1 MELKEKL
8 EEAIAKRQKI
18 IDQVNEIADEI
29 EGLRQKR
36 QALLQEALRMDG
48 EVRTLEALIKEK
60 EVSHD

>member
-8 EEAIAKRQKI
+8 KEAIAKRQRI
-18 IDQVNEIADEI
+18 VDQVNATANEI

-48 EVRTLEALIKEK
+48 EVRTLEALTKEE
-60 EVSHD
+60 EVSK